1 MAAATK
7 PQLLNN
13 REAADFIGMQ
23 PHTLETWRAA
33 KRYPIPYTKVGG
45 KVFYFAE
52 DLIEW
57 LQSRKVHAGELQEVA
72 AR

>member
-1 MAAATK
+1 MATAAK

-13 REAADFIGMQ
+13 REAADFIGIQ

-33 KRYPIPYTKVGG
+33 KRYPIAYAKVGNR
-45 KVFYFAE
+45 VYYFAE

-57 LQSRKVHAGELQEVA
+57 LQSRKVHAGELQVVA
-72 AR
+72 R